1 MILVIG
7 GAGYIGSHLVKELIQ
22 SKEVVILDNL
32 STGHRWAVPENATFI
47 EGNLGD
53 KDILE
58 NIFTYYPIEAV
69 MHFAA
74 YSLVGESVQEPGKY
88 YQNNVAATLNL
99 LEAMVKSN
107 VQKFIFSSTA
117 ATYGIPDVPLITEET
132 PTNPINPY
140 GRSKLMMETIVQ
152 DFSKAYGLEYMI
164 LRYFNAAGAD
174 ESAKIGE
181 AHDPETHLI
190 PLILQH
196 LSGERPS
203 ISIFGTDYDTPDGTC
218 IRDYIHVTD
227 LAHAH
232 ILALDALLKG
242 MKKNAIYN
250 LGNGRGHSVREVI
263 ETCERITGKKAKV
276 VLAPPREGDP
286 ARLVAS
292 SEKIRRELGWKALY
306 SLDDI
311 VKSAWKWNRQL
322 KATV

>member
-7 GAGYIGSHLVKELIQ
+7 GAGYIGSHLVKELVQ
-22 SKEVVILDNL
+22 TKDVLVLDNF
-32 STGHRWAVPENATFI
+32 STGHRWAVHENATMI
-47 EGNLGD
+47 EGDMGD

-58 NIFTYYPIEAV
+58 NIFTHYPIEAV

-99 LEAMVKSN
+99 LEVMVKSN
-107 VQKFIFSSTA
+107 VKKIIFSSTA
-117 ATYGIPDVPLITEET
+117 ATYGIPEGPVITEET

-140 GRSKLMMETIVQ
+140 GRSKLMMESIMK
-152 DFSKAYGLEYMI
+152 DFSKAYGLEYVI

-196 LSGERPS
+196 LAGDRPS
-203 ISIFGTDYDTPDGTC
+203 ISIFGTDYDTPDGTS

-227 LAHAH
+227 LARAH
-232 ILALDALLKG
+232 ILALDTLLEG
-242 MKKNAIYN
+242 TKKNTIYN
-250 LGNGRGHSVREVI
+250 LGNGRGYSVREVI
-263 ETCERITGKKAKV
+263 EACERITGKKANV
-276 VLAPPREGDP
+276 TMAPPREGDP

-292 SEKIRRELGWKALY
+292 SEKISRELGWKARY
-306 SLDDI
+306 SLDEI
-311 VKSAWKWNRQL
+311 VESAWKWNKQL

>member
-7 GAGYIGSHLVKELIQ
+7 GAGYIGSHVVKELVQ
-22 SKEVVILDNL
+22 TKDVLVLDNF
-32 STGHRWAVPENATFI
+32 STGHRWAVHENATMI
-47 EGNLGD
+47 EGDMGD

-58 NIFTYYPIEAV
+58 NIFTHYPIEAV

-99 LEAMVKSN
+99 LEVMVKSN
-107 VQKFIFSSTA
+107 VKKIIFSSTA
-117 ATYGIPDVPLITEET
+117 ATYGIPEGPVITEET

-140 GRSKLMMETIVQ
+140 GRSKLMMESIMK
-152 DFSKAYGLEYMI
+152 DFSKAYGLEYVI

-196 LSGERPS
+196 LAGDRPS

-227 LAHAH
+227 LARAH
-232 ILALDALLKG
+232 ILALDALLEG
-242 MKKNAIYN
+242 AKKNAIYN
-250 LGNGRGHSVREVI
+250 LGNGRGYSVREVI
-263 ETCERITGKKAKV
+263 EACERITGKKANV
-276 VLAPPREGDP
+276 TMAPPREGDP

-292 SEKIRRELGWKALY
+292 SEKISRELGWKARY

-311 VKSAWKWNRQL
+311 VESAWKWNKQL

>member
-7 GAGYIGSHLVKELIQ
+7 GAGYIGSHLVKELVQ
-22 SKEVVILDNL
+22 TKDVLVLDNF
-32 STGHRWAVPENATFI
+32 STGHRWAVHENATMI
-47 EGNLGD
+47 EGDMGD

-58 NIFTYYPIEAV
+58 NIFTHYPIEAV

-99 LEAMVKSN
+99 LEVMVKSN
-107 VQKFIFSSTA
+107 VKKIIFSSTA
-117 ATYGIPDVPLITEET
+117 ATYGIPEGPVITEET

-140 GRSKLMMETIVQ
+140 GRSKLMMESIMK
-152 DFSKAYGLEYMI
+152 DFSKAYGLEYVI

-196 LSGERPS
+196 LAGDRPS

-227 LAHAH
+227 LARAH
-232 ILALDALLKG
+232 ILALDALLEG
-242 MKKNAIYN
+242 AKKNAIYN
-250 LGNGRGHSVREVI
+250 LGNGRGYSVREVI
-263 ETCERITGKKAKV
+263 EACERITGKKANV
-276 VLAPPREGDP
+276 TMAPPREGDP

-292 SEKIRRELGWKALY
+292 SEKISRELGWKARY

-311 VKSAWKWNRQL
+311 VESAWKWNKQL

>member
-7 GAGYIGSHLVKELIQ
+7 GAGYIGSHLVKELVQ
-22 SKEVVILDNL
+22 TKDVLVLDNF
-32 STGHRWAVPENATFI
+32 STGHRWAVHENATMI
-47 EGNLGD
+47 EGDMGD

-58 NIFTYYPIEAV
+58 NIFTHYPIEAV

-99 LEAMVKSN
+99 LEVMVKSN
-107 VQKFIFSSTA
+107 VKKIIFSSTA
-117 ATYGIPDVPLITEET
+117 ATYGIPEGPVITEET

-140 GRSKLMMETIVQ
+140 GRSKLMMESIMK
-152 DFSKAYGLEYMI
+152 DFSKAYGLEYVI

-196 LSGERPS
+196 LAGDRPS

-227 LAHAH
+227 LARAH
-232 ILALDALLKG
+232 ILALDALLEG
-242 MKKNAIYN
+242 TKKNTIYN
-250 LGNGRGHSVREVI
+250 LGNGRGYSVREVI
-263 ETCERITGKKAKV
+263 EACERITGKKANV
-276 VLAPPREGDP
+276 TMAPPREGDP

-292 SEKIRRELGWKALY
+292 SEKIRRELGWKARY

-311 VKSAWKWNRQL
+311 VESAWKWNKQL

>member
-7 GAGYIGSHLVKELIQ
+7 GAGYIGSHLVKELVQ
-22 SKEVVILDNL
+22 TKDVLVLDNF
-32 STGHRWAVPENATFI
+32 STGHRWAVHENATMI
-47 EGNLGD
+47 EGDMGD

-58 NIFTYYPIEAV
+58 NIFTHYPIEAV

-99 LEAMVKSN
+99 LEVMVKSN
-107 VQKFIFSSTA
+107 VKKIIFSSTA
-117 ATYGIPDVPLITEET
+117 ATYGIPEGPVITEET

-140 GRSKLMMETIVQ
+140 GRSKLMMESIMK
-152 DFSKAYGLEYMI
+152 DFSKAYGLEYVI

-196 LSGERPS
+196 LAGDRPS

-227 LAHAH
+227 LARAH
-232 ILALDALLKG
+232 ILALDALLEG
-242 MKKNAIYN
+242 TKKNTIYN
-250 LGNGRGHSVREVI
+250 LGNGRGYSVREVI
-263 ETCERITGKKAKV
+263 EACERITGKKANV
-276 VLAPPREGDP
+276 TMAPPREGDP

-292 SEKIRRELGWKALY
+292 SEKISRELGWKARY

-311 VKSAWKWNRQL
+311 VESAWKWNKQL

>member
-7 GAGYIGSHLVKELIQ
+7 GAGYIGSHLVKELVQ
-22 SKEVVILDNL
+22 TKDVLVLDNF
-32 STGHRWAVPENATFI
+32 STGHRWAVHENATMI
-47 EGNLGD
+47 EGDMGD

-58 NIFTYYPIEAV
+58 NIFTHYPIEAV

-99 LEAMVKSN
+99 LEVMVKSN
-107 VQKFIFSSTA
+107 VKKIIFSSTA
-117 ATYGIPDVPLITEET
+117 ATYGIPEGPVITEET

-140 GRSKLMMETIVQ
+140 GRSKLMMESIMK
-152 DFSKAYGLEYMI
+152 DFSKAYGLEYVI

-196 LSGERPS
+196 LAGDRPF

-227 LAHAH
+227 LARAH
-232 ILALDALLKG
+232 ILALDALLEG
-242 MKKNAIYN
+242 AKKNAIYN
-250 LGNGRGHSVREVI
+250 LGNGRGYSVREVI
-263 ETCERITGKKAKV
+263 EACERITGKKANV
-276 VLAPPREGDP
+276 TMAPPREGDP

-292 SEKIRRELGWKALY
+292 SEKISRELGWKARY

-311 VKSAWKWNRQL
+311 VESAWKWNKQL